1 MAAKTKSNFELR
13 FFLDQSLAKKLS
25 SSWKKEGYK
34 TKIYAFL
41 DIYFKHERSAKKLA
55 KIRKWKIPKFKP
67 EVIFFERKNGVKSE
81 SRKKFKNL
89 QTAVNFLEKQGYEK
103 YLEIEKKKGVIFTN
117 KSKKKVYVLEN
128 IKGLGWSGEVEIA
141 KDQKQKIKDE
151 IEYLKSL
158 GVSSFTL
165 SSMLEIM
172 EQKLGIKKLKKPKI
186 YRYSLL
192 RI

>member
-13 FFLDQSLAKKLS
+13 FFLSPSLVKNLS
-25 SSWKKEGYK
+25 SIWKKEGYK
-34 TKIYAFL
+34 IKIYAFS
-41 DIYFKHERSAKKLA
+41 DIYFKHERSSKKIA
-55 KIRKWKIPKFKP
+55 KIRKWKIPNLKP

-81 SRKKFKNL
+81 SKKKFKNL
-89 QTAVNFLEKQGYEK
+89 QIAINFLENQGYEK
-103 YLEIEKKKGVIFTN
+103 YIEIEKKKGVMFTN
-117 KSKKKVYVLEN
+117 KSKNKIYVLEN
-128 IKGLGWSGEVEIA
+128 IRSLGWSGEVEIA
-141 KDQKQKIKDE
+141 KDQKHKLKEE

-172 EQKLGIKKLKKPKI
+172 EQRLGIKKMKKPKI